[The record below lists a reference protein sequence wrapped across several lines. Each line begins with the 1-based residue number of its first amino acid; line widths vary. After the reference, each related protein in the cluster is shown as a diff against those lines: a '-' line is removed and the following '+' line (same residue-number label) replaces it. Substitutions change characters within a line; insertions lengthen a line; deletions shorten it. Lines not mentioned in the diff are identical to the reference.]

1 MRRRL
6 PLILGATA
14 LAVALFGS
22 TPLGEAARNAIPPLA
37 KKANFAAN
45 AGAVNGLRASR
56 TPKPNYLVP
65 LGGDGKF
72 PASVGAIGPPGPVGP
87 RGDAGLPGVSGL
99 LAVSVSSGADSS
111 SPKTST
117 ATCPLGKRVLGGG
130 ATIVGGG
137 LGGPAVTQS
146 QPVGGGATTVN
157 AWIATAEELGTY
169 AASWRLIAYAVCAT
183 VTS

>member
-1 MRRRL
+1 MGKRL
-6 PLILGATA
+6 PLVLSATA

-22 TPLGEAARNAIPPLA
+22 TPLGEAAREAIPPLA

-45 AGAVNGLRASR
+45 AGAVNGIRASR
-56 TPKPNYLVP
+56 TPRPNQLVP
-65 LGGDGKF
+65 LGPDAHF

-87 RGDAGLPGVSGL
+87 RGDAGLPGLSGL

-117 ATCPLGKRVLGGG
+117 ATCPSGKRVLGGG

-137 LGGPAVTQS
+137 PGGPAITQS
-146 QPVGGGATTVN
+146 QPVGGDAASAN
-157 AWIATAEELGTY
+157 AWTATAYEVGSYTP
-169 AASWRLIAYAVCAT
+169 SWRLIAYALCAS
-183 VTS
+183 VAS